1 MITAEPI
8 TPVGIQAQ
16 AALIFLG
23 ITDRPTADQ
32 LDKLATLYSA
42 AKADQAAANKVFAYI
57 ESGCIS
63 LVQKHGAASPNAE
76 KSRRLDGT
84 LSEFMVTKSD
94 TLTVIQD
101 RVKDLKDALA
111 ADGHPAF
118 FDKLFVESTKFEF
131 VKGAADAFKGDS
143 LPKRLTEK
151 VLKLWGRC
159 IDVKSKKPSLKVTL
173 ATPNKPAKKAKKAG
187 AA

>member
-1 MITAEPI
+1 MITDEPI
-8 TPVGIQAQ
+8 PPMDIQAQ
-16 AALIFLG
+16 AALIFIG
-23 ITDRPTADQ
+23 INDRPTPDQ
-32 LDKLATLYSA
+32 LDKLAALYTA
-42 AKADQAAANKVFAYI
+42 AKVDQAKANSVFAYI
-57 ESGCIS
+57 ESQCVG

-111 ADGHPAF
+111 ADGHPSF
-118 FDKLFVESTKFEF
+118 FDKLFVESTKYEF

-173 ATPNKPAKKAKKAG
+173 ANPNKPSKRAKKAG
-187 AA
+187 VA